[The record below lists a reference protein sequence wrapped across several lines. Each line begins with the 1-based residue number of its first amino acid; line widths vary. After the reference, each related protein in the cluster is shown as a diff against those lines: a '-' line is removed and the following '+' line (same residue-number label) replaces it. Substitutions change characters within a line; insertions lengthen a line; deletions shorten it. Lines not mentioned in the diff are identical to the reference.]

1 MRELQKRRQTKSVT
15 FATGN
20 ETTLPTVSTGAP
32 QRHETSAAKKT
43 ESQSKKVS
51 FVEDLVTML

>member
-20 ETTLPTVSTGAP
+20 ETTVSTGAP